1 MTSNVTIK
9 DIIIPT
15 ATVESGDSV
24 KTFFEYCVAAGVP
37 ALPFRDH
44 NGLIRGY
51 VSLKKVMGKDCL
63 PNYLVELAGLLHNDM
78 SCTSNAMEKIHQLF
92 QKPVDYYVDN
102 FIQFIS
108 SDAILI
114 RVVALMEQH
123 DTNFMF
129 VADGDDKP
137 TCDYKGVITSLSV
150 AKKML
155 EIEISENETK

>member
-1 MTSNVTIK
+1 MTIK

-15 ATVESGDSV
+15 ATVTSGDTV
-24 KTFFEYCVAAGVP
+24 KTFFKYCVAADVP

-44 NGLIRGY
+44 KGLIRGF
-51 VSLKKVMGKDCL
+51 VSLKRVMGKDCL

-78 SCTSNAMEKIHQLF
+78 SCTSNAMEKIHELF

-102 FIQFIS
+102 VIQFIS

-129 VADGDDKP
+129 VGDGDDKA
-137 TCDYKGVITSLSV
+137 TSDYKGVITSLAV

-155 EIEISENETK
+155 QIESLENGTN